1 MQNGGKEPAIERR
14 AAVAPELTARQTLA
28 EAARFW
34 HLVGFPAWTLIVLP
48 LTIVVLAT
56 LGALPPLFIGNIVDA
71 LQRQDVHGVVR
82 ALGFYV
88 SIAILLALLGLGFSY
103 ASSIFRET
111 LARNI
116 QLSLFAKINRAS
128 FESLSAMTLGQV
140 TNRILGD
147 VRQMG
152 TQLEYSLF
160 PVLSNVCALLA
171 TLGIMIRLD
180 YRLAL
185 VAFVCAFA
193 VLLPLRIAS
202 PRVMRLQRLSSAK
215 SDEVFGT
222 VAEAASLTGLAAHRN
237 AAAARHKMTSHRS
250 ANERCLQASRPERHP
265 HGGIT
270 GVGTSLMGMIGPS
283 AIMALGAYLV
293 LRGELSVGV
302 IVAILIYQSRISA
315 PITTL
320 SQLQLTFAGMGV
332 TIGRILEIANLPD
345 ESSGSKA
352 FHPGTITFRDVS
364 ASREGRTILNRAS
377 FEIELGRHVAIIGAS
392 GAGKSSVASLILRLY
407 ERSSGRIA
415 VGPHNLEE
423 FVLEGLRSSIGLVSQ
438 DPFVT
443 NASMRDNITLNQTS
457 VEPEAFARVISVAR
471 LDEVIARLPQGLD
484 TVLGQRGFR
493 LSGGECQR
501 ICLARGLLQ
510 DPDILILDEALTGV
524 DIDMERR
531 IIEDIRDA
539 YSTRTIIVM
548 THRLDSIRDF
558 DTLIALESGSV
569 VASGSP
575 RELTSRPALESSHRK
590 LGATGGSRDV
600 RKSMHSLYDGA
611 RLAAVRTPLLPLKKI
626 LEVYAADEPYEAL
639 RELLQAMPLVRQAI
653 RVASSGL
660 DDAID
665 SLVYA
670 EQLRRRRQYC
680 HARSPMFRACR
691 LVRRHS
697 AFALESARSKSAA
710 KRRCGLISS
719 VRRTRTRPDMEFI
732 DGSRQRG

>member
-1 MQNGGKEPAIERR
+1 MDVIFWLADITKHMQNGGKEPAIERR
-14 AAVAPELTARQTLA
+14 AAVAPELTLRQTFA
-28 EAARFW
+28 EAARFFA
-34 HLVGFPAWTLIVLP
+34 LGRVPAWTLIVLP
-48 LTIVVLAT
+48 LTIVVLAA
-56 LGALPPLFIGNIVDA
+56 LSALPPLFIGNIVDA
-71 LQRQDVHGVVR
+71 LQHRDVHGVVR

-88 SIAILLALLGLGFSY
+88 SIAILLALLGLGSSY

-237 AAAARHKMTSHRS
+237 AAAARHKMSHIEALTSDVFKLRVRS
-250 ANERCLQASRPERHP
+250 VIL
-265 HGGIT
+265 GGIT

-283 AIMALGAYLV
+283 AVMALGAYLV

-392 GAGKSSVASLILRLY
+392 GAGKSSVASLILRLC

-575 RELTSRPALESSHRK
+575 RELLRDPRWSRLTASWEQPA
-590 LGATGGSRDV
+590 GAAT
-600 RKSMHSLYDGA
+600 
-611 RLAAVRTPLLPLKKI
+611 
-626 LEVYAADEPYEAL
+626 
-639 RELLQAMPLVRQAI
+639 
-653 RVASSGL
+653 
-660 DDAID
+660 
-665 SLVYA
+665 
-670 EQLRRRRQYC
+670 
-680 HARSPMFRACR
+680 
-691 LVRRHS
+691 
-697 AFALESARSKSAA
+697 
-710 KRRCGLISS
+710 
-719 VRRTRTRPDMEFI
+719 
-732 DGSRQRG
+732 